1 MDIRIDT
8 IDLELIEELAYAF
21 VIEIENGQDPFE
33 LEEEKLCA
41 NTIRKFV
48 EFVKEKESEA

>member
-41 NTIRKFV
+41 NTMRKFV
-48 EFVKEKESEA
+48 EFVKEKESGA